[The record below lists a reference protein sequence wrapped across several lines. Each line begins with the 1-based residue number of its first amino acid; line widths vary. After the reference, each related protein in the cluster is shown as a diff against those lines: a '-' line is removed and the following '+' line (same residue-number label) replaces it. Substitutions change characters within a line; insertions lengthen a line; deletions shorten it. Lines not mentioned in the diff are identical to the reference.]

1 MAQISS
7 LIIDYVKKLYYTG
20 DTTLNMYKS
29 SCAIQHDENEAQKF
43 GDYIG
48 KLVHELFE
56 NQLPNKKGKPQSG
69 REWTIIS
76 AVIME
81 SIIKQQATAKVLY
94 DLCFYKKR
102 KWTYTHLMFSPELN
116 YFISLM
122 L

>member
-1 MAQISS
+1 
-7 LIIDYVKKLYYTG
+7 
-20 DTTLNMYKS
+20 MYKS
-29 SCAIQHDENEAQKF
+29 SCAIQHDEKEAQKF

-48 KLVHELFE
+48 KLVHEFFE

-81 SIIKQQATAKVLY
+81 SIIKQQSTAKVLY
-94 DLCFYKKR
+94 DLCFYKKG
-102 KWTYTHLMFSPELN
+102 KWTYHLMFSPELN
-116 YFISLM
+116 YLISLM

>member
-1 MAQISS
+1 
-7 LIIDYVKKLYYTG
+7 
-20 DTTLNMYKS
+20 MYKS
-29 SCAIQHDENEAQKF
+29 SCAIHLDEKEAQKF

-48 KLVHELFE
+48 NLVHEFFE

-81 SIIKQQATAKVLY
+81 SIIKQQSTAKVLY

-102 KWTYTHLMFSPELN
+102 KWTYLMFSPELN